1 MRISSGVIAAAL
13 IAWAG
18 AAHAQQ
24 ATAPSAPYA
33 SAQVALQRGLGAFR
47 TGKHDTAIAEL
58 NAAAAVGDSSARFIA
73 EFYLARIY
81 AADVGPATDHTKAFV
96 LYRKLADENL
106 AVDPLTSQRAP
117 FVAKALIALAGYVR
131 AGVKAIDLPPN
142 PRRAVDYLHHAAV
155 FFGDRDAQLELAR
168 ISLRA
173 DSSADSSK
181 DDVRRALHYLAV
193 LAEESHGPAQ
203 AVLAELFWHGR
214 HVAKDPRR
222 ALALATIAVE
232 NAPQHERIWVEEGY
246 AAIFCA
252 ASQIT
257 RVEAGV
263 LVARWRQTFLRP
275 DGAVTRTGSFE
286 LLPARQCASGEQ
298 VAVSAPG
305 ASRAGVPADVTV
317 GATAEPGLVTVGALK
332 AAPAPAGFKA
342 AGIVEAATKK

>member
-13 IAWAG
+13 IACWAG

-24 ATAPSAPYA
+24 AIAPSAPYA
-33 SAQVALQRGLGAFR
+33 SAQVALERGLAAFR
-47 TGKHDTAIAEL
+47 TGKHDIAIAEL

-142 PRRAVDYLHHAAV
+142 PRRAADYLHHAAV
-155 FFGDRDAQLELAR
+155 YFGDRDAQLELAR
-168 ISLRA
+168 TYLR
-173 DSSADSSK
+173 ADSSK
-181 DDVRRALHYLAV
+181 DDVRRGLHYLAV

-275 DGAVTRTGSFE
+275 DGAVARTGSFE

-317 GATAEPGLVTVGALK
+317 GATARPVTVGALK
-332 AAPAPAGFKA
+332 AAPGPTGFKA
-342 AGIVEAATKK
+342 AGIVEAAAAKK

>member
-1 MRISSGVIAAAL
+1 MRISSGIIAAVL
-13 IAWAG
+13 IAWA
-18 AAHAQQ
+18 AAGHAQQ
-24 ATAPSAPYA
+24 ATAPSGPYA
-33 SAQVALQRGLGAFR
+33 SAQAALERGLGAFR
-47 TGKHDTAIAEL
+47 TGRHDTAIAEL

-81 AADVGPATDHTKAFV
+81 AADASPVTDHTKAFV

-131 AGVKAIDLPPN
+131 DGVKAIDLPPN
-142 PRRAVDYLHHAAV
+142 PRRAADYLHHAAV

-168 ISLRA
+168 TYLRP
-173 DSSADSSK
+173 DSSK
-181 DDVRRALHYLAV
+181 DDVRRGLHYLAV

-203 AVLAELFWHGR
+203 AALAELFWHGR

-222 ALALATIAVE
+222 ALALATMAVE
-232 NAPQHERIWVEEGY
+232 NAPPHERIWVEEGY

-275 DGAVTRTGSFE
+275 DGAVARTGSFE

-298 VAVSAPG
+298 VALSAPG
-305 ASRAGVPADVTV
+305 ASKAGTPADVTAKA
-317 GATAEPGLVTVGALK
+317 AT
-332 AAPAPAGFKA
+332 AAPAPVGFKA
-342 AGIVEAATKK
+342 AGIVKAATNK

>member
-24 ATAPSAPYA
+24 ATAPSAQHA
-33 SAQVALQRGLGAFR
+33 AAQVALERGLGAFR

-58 NAAAAVGDSSARFIA
+58 SAAAAAGDSSARFIA

-142 PRRAVDYLHHAAV
+142 PRRAADYLHHAAV

-173 DSSADSSK
+173 DSSK
-181 DDVRRALHYLAV
+181 DDVRRGLHYLAV

-214 HVAKDPRR
+214 LVAKDPRR

-275 DGAVTRTGSFE
+275 DGPVARTGSFE

-305 ASRAGVPADVTV
+305 ASRVGVPADVTV
-317 GATAEPGLVTVGALK
+317 GALKTAPT
-332 AAPAPAGFKA
+332 PAGFKA
-342 AGIVEAATKK
+342 AGIAEAATKK